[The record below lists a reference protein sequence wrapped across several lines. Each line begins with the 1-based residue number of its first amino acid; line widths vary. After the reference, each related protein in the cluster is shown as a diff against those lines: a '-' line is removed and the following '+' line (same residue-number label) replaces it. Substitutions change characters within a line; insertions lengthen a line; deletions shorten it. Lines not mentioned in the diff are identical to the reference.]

1 MGGTQVSQ
9 IILKWS
15 LSSAVSSFLSRAV
28 GFKFCIKN
36 EKTSTTKFTF
46 STSSA
51 MYLLYE
57 MFVNKV
63 LDFSFVLLYF
73 VLAFFFFSEWCYH
86 PERNVGLADFLAVV
100 IPPIVC
106 SEVSSC
112 PRFLPPP
119 WNSGCFETVP
129 SFENLLYAPSSFKVF
144 STSNVSSL
152 PWTWLIL
159 K

>member
-28 GFKFCIKN
+28 GFKFCVKN

-73 VLAFFFFSEWCYH
+73 VLAFFFFFGMVLSSWKKCRFSWFYGGSN
-86 PERNVGLADFLAVV
+86 PSDSVLRSFLM
-100 IPPIVC
+100 
-106 SEVSSC
+106 SS
-112 PRFLPPP
+112 
-119 WNSGCFETVP
+119 
-129 SFENLLYAPSSFKVF
+129 F
-144 STSNVSSL
+144 STSSMKL
-152 PWTWLIL
+152 WLFWNCAQFWKSIVCAIFF
-159 K
+159 